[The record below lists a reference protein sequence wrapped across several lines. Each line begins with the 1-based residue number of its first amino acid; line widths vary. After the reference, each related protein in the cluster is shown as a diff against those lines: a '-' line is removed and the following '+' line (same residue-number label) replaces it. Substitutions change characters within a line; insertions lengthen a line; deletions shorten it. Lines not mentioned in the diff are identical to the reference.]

1 MAVNKQHYIR
11 VQGEL
16 VEVSDEV
23 YLTYYRM
30 ERRAR
35 YLDEKDNQHG
45 KVLFGTLDIE
55 NIPDEDAL
63 PGQTAER
70 SVEDSAIAAIL
81 KDKLYRSL
89 EQLTAPEQELIRAL
103 DFEGLTERQFSN
115 RTGVPQRT
123 VNDRRRRAL
132 THLRKIFGI

>member
-1 MAVNKQHYIR
+1 MAVNDQHYIR
-11 VQGEL
+11 VHGEL

-35 YLDEKDNQHG
+35 YLDEKDSQHG
-45 KVLFGTLDIE
+45 KVLFSALDIE
-55 NIPDEDAL
+55 NMPGEDAL
-63 PGQTAER
+63 PGLTAER
-70 SVEDSAIAAIL
+70 SVEDSTIAAIL
-81 KDKLYRSL
+81 KDRLYRSL

-103 DFEGLTERQFSN
+103 YFEGLTERQFSV

-132 THLRKIFGI
+132 AHLRKIFGI